1 MAMTMTMAFMIV
13 MIPAAAGVMAV
24 AVIVSVIVVVI
35 MTVLRIMAVPVVMT
49 MLVIVA
55 MAVVVSAP
63 GIMRMLKLLA
73 VPGIAVSMNVR
84 LAAVRRSG
92 PAAGWFA
99 GHISISSIQYM
110 INCSYVYYHLMSSVA
125 DLSTVI
131 RPSFE
136 AAIKRNIKKQEDLPL
151 L

>member
-1 MAMTMTMAFMIV
+1 MIVAMIVAVAVVMIV
-13 MIPAAAGVMAV
+13 MIPAAAGVIAV
-24 AVIVSVIVVVI
+24 AVIVSVSVTVIVTVI
-35 MTVLRIMAVPVVMT
+35 MT
-49 MLVIVA
+49 MLVIV
-55 MAVVVSAP
+55 AVVVSAP

-110 INCSYVYYHLMSSVA
+110 INCSYVYYHLMSSIA
-125 DLSTVI
+125 DLSTVV
-131 RPSFE
+131 RPSFL
-136 AAIKRNIKKQEDLPL
+136 KQ
-151 L
+151 